1 MARTRLT
8 APIPV
13 VISLIL
19 LAITMMGFLAW
30 RYQCFPY
37 SDDIPYSVWM
47 QNPSCGEFW
56 TSASHIEITTYK
68 QAFESAYNHY
78 VSAVGRLSNLVHI
91 LFRPLPD
98 VVEQTTIGF
107 FCIALILLI
116 IRICYQ
122 RDGLKSPFAVAAAI
136 VGTLTFLPWEDKMGS
151 DVFAMNYVVSSVIV
165 LTFIF
170 MYGKLMTQGNG
181 SKLQLIALS
190 IIGLTGGWW
199 HEGFAIPTIVTA
211 TVIAWQ
217 HRETLIHNKAYILP
231 LVAMIIGFM
240 LTFSPGQFDRING
253 SFTRNYYNIFIALT
267 HTLLNSELLLIYIA
281 AISATA
287 IKCPKDKFHEIIIG
301 QYPWIAGI
309 VAGYAITIY
318 FGGNLRLNWFTN
330 LFVLTATLKFLYQTW
345 GWFRRPHVIPAILLT
360 ILISTFFV
368 GVVHWQRKVRED
380 TSNLISIIKTSTN
393 SSVIYADAITE
404 SQLPWYILGFV
415 KTIFYL
421 PYDMW
426 SLSCFYGYH
435 GNTIV
440 VLPKKYEG
448 RLFDESLKIPGANP
462 FYGIP
467 PYCLSPD
474 STLSGAYRVVVGNR
488 MSPMDITRI
497 PWVAWENRQRDEWR
511 DTLIVNIKKTHTG
524 IDADGNKFY
533 IYPMPRL
540 GRIHRGREI
549 ISVDR

>member
-1 MARTRLT
+1 MT

-13 VISLIL
+13 AISVIL

-181 SKLQLIALS
+181 SKLQLIVLS

-211 TVIAWQ
+211 TVTAWQ

-231 LVAMIIGFM
+231 LVAMIIGFV

-287 IKCPKDKFHEIIIG
+287 IKWPKDKFHEIIIG

-309 VAGYAITIY
+309 VAGYAVTIY
-318 FGGNLRLNWFTN
+318 TGGNQRLSWFPNLFLIVATLRLI
-330 LFVLTATLKFLYQTW
+330 YQSW
-345 GWFRRPHVIPAILLT
+345 GWFRRPNILPAISLG
-360 ILISTFFV
+360 IIISLFFASIV
-368 GVVHWQRKVRED
+368 YWQRKVREN
-380 TSNLISIIKTSTN
+380 TEEIYATIKDRARGT
-393 SSVIYADAITE
+393 VVYADAI
-404 SQLPWYILGFV
+404 SQSQIPWYTLGFV
-415 KTIFYL
+415 KTIFHE
-421 PYDMW
+421 PYDMNI
-426 SLSCFYGYH
+426 LSYYH
-435 GNTIV
+435 GYRPNTIV
-440 VLPKKYEG
+440 VLPKRHDGQLWTSGLKTEG
-448 RLFDESLKIPGANP
+448 NNC
-462 FYGIP
+462 FYGYF
-467 PYCLSPD
+467 PYYISPD
-474 STLSGAYRVVVGNR
+474 STLAGIYHVTVGER
-488 MSPMDITRI
+488 LPPMDITRI
-497 PWVAWENRQRDEWR
+497 PPVAWKNRHRDAWR
-511 DTLIVNIKKTHTG
+511 DTVTLYIQKSYTG
-524 IDADGNKFY
+524 VDADGKRFH
-533 IYPMPRL
+533 IYTAPHL
-540 GRIHRGREI
+540 GRTSDGREI
-549 ISVDR
+549 ISIDRTRD